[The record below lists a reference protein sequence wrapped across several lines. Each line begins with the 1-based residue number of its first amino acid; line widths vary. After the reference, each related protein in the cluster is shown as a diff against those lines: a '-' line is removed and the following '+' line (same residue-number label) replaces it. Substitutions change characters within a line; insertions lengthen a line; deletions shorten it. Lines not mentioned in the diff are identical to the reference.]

1 MNQSMTRIIVGL
13 ALSLAARM
21 LSAQGG
27 ESGTI
32 VLEHP
37 ASARSLALGGAM
49 AAVRDGDAAL
59 FANPAL
65 VDTRSG
71 SSASMSGQRY
81 LAGSTLAA
89 ASAATSALGGSIAIG
104 LRGLNYGSVN
114 EYVPDTI
121 NFGGQRGVPTGRD
134 VTASEFALTAGYGR
148 AMRRLRIGGAV
159 RYVRQQIANESG
171 GTTSIDVGLA
181 TDMSHGVV
189 LGVAVQNIGPDLTLA
204 TTPSP
209 LPHLVRA
216 GLAVPLHLGP
226 LGALVA
232 GEAVARR
239 GGDVVPR
246 AGAELWW
253 RTANGVT
260 ITARG
265 GARGGR
271 GSDVLSRVTYGGG
284 IAAAHVALDYAYQGM
299 AALGGGAHRVGIRFQ
314 R

>member
-1 MNQSMTRIIVGL
+1 MTRLLVVL
-13 ALSLAARM
+13 ALCLATRT

-65 VDTRSG
+65 LDTKSG

-89 ASAATSALGGSIAIG
+89 ASLATSALGGSIAVG

-121 NFGGQRGVPTGRD
+121 NFGGQRGIATGRD
-134 VTASEFALTAGYGR
+134 VTASEFAVTAGYAR

-159 RYVRQQIANESG
+159 SYVRQQIADESG
-171 GTTSIDVGLA
+171 GTTSIDVGAA
-181 TDMSHGVV
+181 TDVARGIV
-189 LGVAVQNIGPDLTLA
+189 LGVAVQHIGPDLKLA

-209 LPHLVRA
+209 LPRLVRA
-216 GLAVPLHLGP
+216 GLSVPLHVGP

-232 GEAVARR
+232 GEVVARR
-239 GGDVVPR
+239 DGDVVPR
-246 AGAELWW
+246 GGAELWW

-260 ITARG
+260 ITARA
-265 GARGGR
+265 GARGGK
-271 GSDVLSRVTYGGG
+271 GNDVLSRVTYGGG

-299 AALGGGAHRVGIRFQ
+299 AILGGGAHRVGIRFQ

>member
-1 MNQSMTRIIVGL
+1 MTHKLIGL
-13 ALSLAARM
+13 ALCITART

-37 ASARSLALGGAM
+37 ASARSLGLGGAM

-65 VDTRSG
+65 VDAKSG

-81 LAGSTLAA
+81 LAGSSLAA
-89 ASAATSALGGSIAIG
+89 ASVATSALGGSIAIG

-121 NFGGQRGVPTGRD
+121 NFGGQRGIATGRD
-134 VTASEFALTAGYGR
+134 VTASEFALSAGYAR
-148 AMRRLRIGGAV
+148 AMRRVRIGAAAS
-159 RYVRQQIANESG
+159 YVRQQIANESG
-171 GTTSIDVGLA
+171 GTTSIDVGAA
-181 TDMSHGVV
+181 TDLARGIV
-189 LGVAVQNIGPDLTLA
+189 LGAAVQHLGPDLKLA

-209 LPHLVRA
+209 LPRVIR
-216 GLAVPLHLGP
+216 GGIAVPLRVGP

-232 GEAVARR
+232 GEVIARR
-239 GGDVVPR
+239 GGNVVPR
-246 AGAELWW
+246 GGAELWW

-260 ITARG
+260 VTARG
-265 GARGGR
+265 GARGG
-271 GSDVLSRVTYGGG
+271 SANEVLSRFTYGGG

-299 AALGGGAHRVGIRFQ
+299 AALGSGAHRVGVRFQ